1 MTRGKEK
8 GYLLYDE
15 GSDELPEG
23 LSTTDEVDEVLATLD
38 TTGIEALE
46 EPQLDDKLDFERKVD
61 DASEELA
68 DLEIAAGTTEKTN
81 DPVRMYLREMGAV
94 PLLTRAGEVE
104 IARRIERGQ
113 HAVLKA
119 LSRSPIVLQELL
131 EMADALRRGERS
143 IRDMVVVGEE
153 ELTDEILEAKLQ

>member
-23 LSTTDEVDEVLATLD
+23 LSTTDEVDEVLSTLD
-38 TTGIEALE
+38 SSSIENLE
-46 EPQLDDKLDFERKVD
+46 ESPLDDKIEFDRKAEDF
-61 DASEELA
+61 SEDLTDVELPA
-68 DLEIAAGTTEKTN
+68 ISTDKTN

-104 IARRIERGQ
+104 IEIGRASCRER
-113 HAVLKA
+113 V
-119 LSRSPIVLQELL
+119 
-131 EMADALRRGERS
+131 
-143 IRDMVVVGEE
+143 
-153 ELTDEILEAKLQ
+153 